1 MRRAVRRD
9 NSEKPIVAALEAA
22 GAIVLKRLPVD
33 LLVYYKGSWRLL
45 EAKTPKASRSPA
57 MLRRQKEQAA
67 FIKAFGIPVVTEPA
81 SALAAIGATPLPTQG
96 VSPDSLPP
104 RRQTGFHVI
113 PEFETP

>member
-22 GAIVLKRLPVD
+22 GAIVLKKLPVD
-33 LLVYYKGSWRLL
+33 LLVYYRGSWRLL

-67 FIKAFGIPVVTEPA
+67 FIKAFGIPVVTEA
-81 SALAAIGATPLPTQG
+81 GSALAAIGATPLPTQG
-96 VSPDSLPP
+96 VPADIPVA
-104 RRQTGFHVI
+104 RRQTGFYVI